1 MKCHSKK
8 IADSGQRTAD
18 SRKKLNAIRYTLN
31 AKPAFT
37 LIETLTA
44 LAILAIVSSSVLVVI
59 NRCMASAA
67 DSAQRYHAF
76 EVARENMEK
85 LLSRDSVEEMV
96 EYGSSDN
103 RPEVQWQTTVE
114 VFYEPITERM
124 WIQAICSAEYTDTDG
139 ESQTV
144 ELTHWLTDLTKS
156 EVIQIIEEK
165 QKEKE
170 WLAEQII
177 ETEEDAADYA
187 GVDVRTIQQWV
198 ENGMPLT
205 DDGGYIRAYLDLYKE
220 YNGSPTTGAISQVVE
235 AYGDLLKP
243 AEEPGEHEPEE
254 PDKPQDKP
262 EDREKE
268 PEREKT
274 YCGYTWEEIMQWNL
288 MKIID
293 FYYSCPE
300 FQ

>member
-8 IADSGQRTAD
+8 ILLSALHRC
-18 SRKKLNAIRYTLN
+18 K
-31 AKPAFT
+31 AFT

-44 LAILAIVSSSVLVVI
+44 LAVLAIVSSSVLVVI

-96 EYGSSDN
+96 EYGSSDKH
-103 RPEVQWQTTVE
+103 PEVQWQTTVE
-114 VFYEPITERM
+114 AFYEPITERM

-156 EVIQIIEEK
+156 QAIQIIEEK

-177 ETEEDAADYA
+177 ETEEDAADYT
-187 GVDVRTIQQWV
+187 GVDVQTIQQWV

-220 YNGSPTTGAISQVVE
+220 YNGSPTTGAISQVVG

-243 AEEPGEHEPEE
+243 AVEDPILQGEEPGEHEPEE

-274 YCGYTWEEIMQWNL
+274 YCGYTWEEIMRWNL